1 MEFETDLKHI
11 ASSNRLAFLEN
22 RLTELESLR
31 PLAPATS
38 SAVSTPKVTVPITTH
53 NGSFGETSVSGSDN
67 NATFSKLER
76 CGTAYHNIEQDE
88 IEFQGH
94 SSDRT
99 FIQDLKAKVDDW
111 PGCDITRHQLPPN
124 ISSPGFFELNSQ
136 LSDEVS
142 LPNKELARKL
152 VDTALDAQ
160 ILSHVIHRPSF
171 DVSFNLIYALEK
183 LEYGRREVMF
193 LPLLYAVIAYGCLF
207 IEPDRGDERI
217 ENMASQGSKYFSK
230 SRQLQ
235 NVANCQDL
243 ISLQAVF
250 FLNLFLLTTNRTS
263 TCYTYLSTSL
273 SIALR
278 MGLHRSLKANQ
289 DLISQEISKRIFWAL
304 WQLVNDVASCC
315 GLPRLLN
322 DDEIDQELPR
332 EVNDVFISKGEIS
345 MQPKDEICYISGAN
359 ASYRLHII
367 QDKVT
372 RHIYPF
378 RSVNTVPLDDLM
390 AYGANIEIIRE
401 IEEEL
406 IEWAKIIPCGS
417 QYMLCAS
424 YAHVHLYLYRSS
436 LRHAVKT
443 PELKSTPGMKL
454 SSHATRC
461 IQSAQNIILL
471 FEDMCRRGLLKGGN
485 WSAVRMLCSSITT
498 LLYITLASQGSYEP
512 KSLFKRL
519 ASGRKILNHLAKQS
533 LPASRCRVLLANM
546 ISTLPGGFQ
555 RIRDRLLNFDSEV
568 PDVLFNE
575 GIEPQLDNS
584 YTASLAE
591 SIFAVRPNSHP
602 RSSSYLPSI
611 VGTMKG
617 LDGSAHV
624 LGLSSDE
631 QQNLHQG
638 KMPCAK
644 VKQTADWAAIQGKTR
659 IADSDIL
666 GPQRRQSTN
675 PCVDNRA
682 QIGMEGIQS
691 SYIPNETVEEHTDKV
706 WETQPSGFLQDISTG
721 SSSGLDIGNA
731 YHSSVNGELLA
742 GAFHI
747 EGMDIGGIDDFFDFE
762 SWF

>member
-1 MEFETDLKHI
+1 M
-11 ASSNRLAFLEN
+11 ASSSRLAFLEN
-22 RLTELESLR
+22 RLKELESLR

-53 NGSFGETSVSGSDN
+53 NGSFGETSVSISDN
-67 NATFSKLER
+67 NATSSKLER
-76 CGTAYHNIEQDE
+76 CGTVYHNIEQDE

-111 PGCDITRHQLPPN
+111 PGCDITRHQFPPN
-124 ISSPGFFELNSQ
+124 ISSPGFFELNNQ

-207 IEPDRGDERI
+207 VEPDRGNERG
-217 ENMASQGSKYFSK
+217 ENMASQGYFASKVRINMEFTRHSHLYRSKYFSI

-304 WQLVNDVASCC
+304 WQLVNDVTSCC

-332 EVNDVFISKGEIS
+332 EVNDVFIAKGEIS

-367 QDKVT
+367 RDKVT

-378 RSVNTVPLDDLM
+378 RSVNTVPLDDSM
-390 AYGANIEIIRE
+390 AYGANIDIIRE

-406 IEWAKIIPCGS
+406 IEWAKSIPRG
-417 QYMLCAS
+417 
-424 YAHVHLYLYRSS
+424 YRLGTWYRESKL
-436 LRHAVKT
+436 LR
-443 PELKSTPGMKL
+443 
-454 SSHATRC
+454 
-461 IQSAQNIILL
+461 
-471 FEDMCRRGLLKGGN
+471 
-485 WSAVRMLCSSITT
+485 
-498 LLYITLASQGSYEP
+498 
-512 KSLFKRL
+512 
-519 ASGRKILNHLAKQS
+519 
-533 LPASRCRVLLANM
+533 
-546 ISTLPGGFQ
+546 
-555 RIRDRLLNFDSEV
+555 
-568 PDVLFNE
+568 
-575 GIEPQLDNS
+575 
-584 YTASLAE
+584 
-591 SIFAVRPNSHP
+591 
-602 RSSSYLPSI
+602 
-611 VGTMKG
+611 
-617 LDGSAHV
+617 
-624 LGLSSDE
+624 
-631 QQNLHQG
+631 
-638 KMPCAK
+638 
-644 VKQTADWAAIQGKTR
+644 
-659 IADSDIL
+659 
-666 GPQRRQSTN
+666 
-675 PCVDNRA
+675 
-682 QIGMEGIQS
+682 
-691 SYIPNETVEEHTDKV
+691 
-706 WETQPSGFLQDISTG
+706 
-721 SSSGLDIGNA
+721 
-731 YHSSVNGELLA
+731 
-742 GAFHI
+742 
-747 EGMDIGGIDDFFDFE
+747 
-762 SWF
+762 